1 MRLKKLEIRNIASI
15 EHAVI
20 DFSAAPL
27 DGEHLFLITGETG
40 AGKSTIIDCLCL
52 ALYGDTPRLNHAK
65 RAEYENNRNDET
77 LKTND
82 VKQLLRR
89 GAVSADVS
97 LTFDDNNG
105 TPHTATW
112 HVHRARMKT
121 DGNIIGPERV
131 IKTDDGVTNP
141 VYKTKKTEIEEY
153 VEELIG
159 LRLNE
164 FFRTVVLA
172 QGRFAEFLN
181 SDESDKA
188 ALLEKMTG
196 TEVYSQIGMKIHEV
210 EREKKAI
217 RDNLLGQLQNI
228 RLLNDDEKAE
238 ISGEMTRLR
247 DELAGVNQQREQA
260 KKMADWLDKKQQNE
274 KALAEKRQYLA
285 SKQAETQKPD
295 FIEQQSLV
303 KDWESTAE
311 PRREL
316 RDRLVAQTQIESL
329 LKQQPALQKE
339 FDGLCAA
346 LRAMV
351 SGVKDMEQQLAEI
364 DAYLNSEQ
372 PNREMYKAIKSIK
385 SHLSQ
390 RKTEQDNIK
399 EFTIALNKDRERLPG
414 VEQTHKDTFQAYKE
428 LESSVNA
435 LQERYG
441 AIGVADI
448 MARKDALTEAARA
461 LTALSA
467 ERGNLANAVR
477 AVKDLEKERGEE
489 WLTLEK
495 ERAAIDD
502 KRELKVKA
510 ASALSR
516 EKDWNT
522 LIEQAHLKLKP
533 GQRCPVC
540 GETIKELKN
549 PSGHDVLDE
558 LETQLAQAEQNVI
571 QAEGRIAASKIM
583 VQRLDQQIES
593 AKKLLDD
600 RKATLEKQW
609 GLTRDSLG
617 KCGRQVSE
625 MPDEN
630 VAQALTA
637 SINEEVE
644 RLNISLQQ
652 ANELH
657 QLIKTERLKLDK
669 SITAHNEAKIHLNKI
684 NDSIKYQTEAI
695 HDSIKRFDSHNSE
708 LNALLAI
715 PDWQQQ
721 ADENE
726 GFVSGLE
733 KRAADYQQKEDDAQR
748 LRDTIKLNRAIIPAM
763 EENKSN
769 IEGLTD
775 HGNTCDKVPA
785 KLDERWR
792 QFENK
797 CIQWNNDLANE
808 RRVVSRVQL
817 ALDSY
822 LTSHGGMTETRLAQ
836 LNRYEGDSINAIKV
850 AQQALHEA
858 IIRAEGEITSLVER
872 QGIIQREKPDF
883 IEENRDK
890 LDELLKINDEKCERL
905 TTLIADLKARLKNDK
920 ENQRLVGEKKVALEE
935 AEAEYGRWADFSM
948 MLGSADGAKFRK
960 IAQSYILGEL
970 LHSANG
976 YLSRFNGRYEL
987 VASPGKLVI
996 LVRDLLQGDL
1006 TSVNTLSGG
1015 ESFMVSLALALALS
1029 STMGRVFTVDTLF
1042 IDEGFG
1048 SLSENYLDNVIETLN
1063 RLYEIGERRV
1073 GIISH
1078 VEALK
1083 ERITTQIQV
1092 YRDAGNN
1099 TVSRVNVVSQ

>member
-1 MRLKKLEIRNIASI
+1 MRLKRLEIRNIASI

-97 LTFDDNNG
+97 LSFDDNNG

-112 HVHRARMKT
+112 HVHRARMKA

-188 ALLEKMTG
+188 TLLEKMTG
-196 TEVYSQIGMKIHEV
+196 TEIYSQIGMKIHEV

-228 RLLNDDEKAE
+228 TLLNDDEKAE

-247 DELAGVNQQREQA
+247 DELAGINQQREQA
-260 KKMADWLDKKQQNE
+260 KKMADWLDKKEQNE

-285 SKQAETQKPD
+285 SKQTETQKPD
-295 FIEQQSLV
+295 FIEQQRLV
-303 KDWESTAE
+303 MDWESTAE

-316 RDRLVAQTQIESL
+316 RDRLVAQAQIESL
-329 LKQQPALQKE
+329 LKQQPALQEE

-390 RKTEQDNIK
+390 RKTEQDNIM

-414 VEQTHKDTFQAYKE
+414 VEQTHKDTLKAYQE

-435 LQERYG
+435 LQGRYD

-448 MARKDALTEAARA
+448 MERKDALTDAASA
-461 LTALSA
+461 LASLSA
-467 ERGNLANAVR
+467 ERSNLANAVT
-477 AVKDLEKERGEE
+477 AVEDLEKERGKE

-502 KRELKVKA
+502 KRALKEKA

-533 GQRCPVC
+533 GERCPVC
-540 GETIKELKN
+540 GETIKELQN
-549 PSGHDVLDE
+549 PSGHDVLNE
-558 LETQLAQAEQNVI
+558 LEEQLNQAEQNVI
-571 QAEGRIAASKIM
+571 QAEGRIAASQKM
-583 VQRLDQQIES
+583 VQRLDQQIKS
-593 AKKLLDD
+593 ARELLDK
-600 RKATLEKQW
+600 RKASLEKQW
-609 GLTRDSLG
+609 GQTRVSLT
-617 KCGRQVSE
+617 KCGRQASE

-630 VAQALTA
+630 VIQALTA

-657 QLIKTERLKLDK
+657 QLIKAERVKLDK

-684 NDSIKYQTEAI
+684 NDSIKYQTQAI
-695 HDSIKRFDSHNSE
+695 NDSIKRFDSHNTE

-721 ADENE
+721 VDENE
-726 GFVSGLE
+726 GFIGGLE
-733 KRAADYQQKEDDAQR
+733 KRAADYQQKEDEAQR

-769 IEGLTD
+769 IEGLVD
-775 HGNTCDKVPA
+775 HGNTSDRLPA

-797 CIQWNNDLANE
+797 CIQWNNDLSNE
-808 RRVVSRVQL
+808 RRVVSRTQQ

-822 LTSHGGMTETRLAQ
+822 LSSHAGMTETRLAQ
-836 LNRYEGDSINAIKV
+836 LNCYDVDSIHAIKD
-850 AQQALHEA
+850 AQQALLEA
-858 IIRAEGEITSLVER
+858 IIRAEGEIASLVEQ
-872 QGIIQREKPDF
+872 QGVIQRGKPDF

-905 TTLIADLKARLKNDK
+905 TSLIADLKARLKTDE
-920 ENQRLVGEKKVALEE
+920 ENLRLVGEKKVALEE
-935 AEAEYGRWADFSM
+935 AEAVYGRWADFSV